1 MRTAFVTMILAI
13 IALMYFNPDMDDFR
27 LFVEDRS
34 EQFLL
39 EETGDDAFGRA
50 LSGIGSSLAG
60 TFVDRITT
68 RRNFFVFSTYTID
81 LDGPQE
87 EGNEW
92 RFVGI
97 AGRFLTT
104 EEPEGLRRQKS

>member
-1 MRTAFVTMILAI
+1 MILAI
-13 IALMYFNPDMDDFR
+13 IALMYFNPDMDDFK

-34 EQFLL
+34 EQILL
-39 EETGDDAFGRA
+39 DEAGDNAFGKA

-68 RRNFFVFSTYTID
+68 RRNFFVFSTYTVD
-81 LDGPQE
+81 LDGPNE

-104 EEPEGLRRQKS
+104 EEPEDLKRQQS